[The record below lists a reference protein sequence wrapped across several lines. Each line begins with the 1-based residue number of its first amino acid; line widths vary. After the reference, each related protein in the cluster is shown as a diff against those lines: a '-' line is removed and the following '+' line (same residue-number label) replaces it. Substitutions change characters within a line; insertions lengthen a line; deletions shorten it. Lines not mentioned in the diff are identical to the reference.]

1 MVVST
6 KYKQVCRLQL
16 YGDDDLYS
24 NNSNSVYSLPVSTG
38 VINSKR
44 LRFNLNNSL
53 SHIQLSNNARCIVE
67 MCNIPSLTNW
77 NGKNVIVRLGC
88 ATRDIV
94 LDTKKFLNGNPIL
107 LSYAL
112 SSTANAPNI
121 LFNCSEF
128 FYNINVP
135 SNFLQVGYIDLE
147 LECPTATSAVTL
159 TGSTPPLSTFYI
171 NLVIVDED
179 LEKTKDNILAP
190 LINYDINTNNY
201 NRGKL
206 YN

>member
-1 MVVST
+1 M
-6 KYKQVCRLQL
+6 
-16 YGDDDLYS
+16 
-24 NNSNSVYSLPVSTG
+24 
-38 VINSKR
+38 
-44 LRFNLNNSL
+44 
-53 SHIQLSNNARCIVE
+53 
-67 MCNIPSLTNW
+67 
-77 NGKNVIVRLGC
+77 
-88 ATRDIV
+88 
-94 LDTKKFLNGNPIL
+94 FLLGNPIL

-135 SNFLQVGYIDLE
+135 SNFLATGYIDLE

-159 TGSTPPLSTFYI
+159 IGISPPLATFYI

-179 LEKTKDNILAP
+179 LEQTKDNVLAP
-190 LINYDINTNNY
+190 QIDY
-201 NRGKL
+201 NRNTHNFNMGKL